1 MKCPY
6 CQGPSHVVDTR
17 EVSSAIRRRRECDG
31 CRERFTTYER
41 VASANLQVVKS
52 DNRREDFDREKLTRG
67 LRLACVKRPI
77 SADTIEEVASAVEIQ
92 LYRMGKSEVA
102 GPIIGELVMNHLR
115 KLDDVAYVRFAS
127 VYRRFTDLEV
137 LVSEIERL
145 RDQKMRDEEQKRQM
159 PLGF

>member
-1 MKCPY
+1 MGRTSDSRRGL
-6 CQGPSHVVDTR
+6 QR
-17 EVSSAIRRRRECDG
+17 RRRRRECDG

-52 DNRREDFDREKLTRG
+52 DGRREDFDREKLIRG

-77 SADTIEEVASAVEIQ
+77 STDTIEELASAVEIQ

-102 GPIIGELVMNHLR
+102 GPVIGELVMNHLR

-145 RDQKMRDEEQKRQM
+145 RDQKQRDEEQKRQM